1 MVKTPS
7 HRKLLVV
14 GVAGLFGVLLA
25 SCGAASSTQ
34 LGPSPVAGGVIKAIG
49 AESEYGNVIKQIGG
63 PYVSVQ
69 SIMSNPNV
77 DPHTYEADTA
87 DARLVGGAQLI
98 VQNGLGYDSFMNRL
112 ESAAA
117 APGRVVVTVASTLGY
132 GANTRNPHLWY
143 DPSTMARLAPVIA
156 RDLSRL
162 RPDATAYFQ
171 RAEARFVASLA
182 TWHEDIA
189 QLKASFAGTP
199 VAVTEPVADYML
211 QAAGLAVA
219 TPWSLQAAIMNS
231 VDPSPQDVVIED
243 NLLARRQVKVFVYN
257 QQAVDS
263 TTASFLALARAHKVP
278 VVGVYETMPAHYSYQ
293 AWMVAETTAVS
304 DALSRGLSTVRL
316 S

>member
-1 MVKTPS
+1 MVKIPR
-7 HRKLLVV
+7 HRKLVV
-14 GVAGLFGVLLA
+14 GGVAGLLGVLLA
-25 SCGAASSTQ
+25 GCGAASVPQ
-34 LGPSPVAGGVIKAIG
+34 PGPSTVGGGVIKAIG
-49 AESEYGNVIKQIGG
+49 AESEYGSVIEQIGG
-63 PYVSVQ
+63 PYVSVR

-87 DARLVGGAQLI
+87 DALLVGGAQLI

-117 APGRVVVTVASTLGY
+117 APGRVVVTVASALGY
-132 GANTRNPHLWY
+132 GAQTRNPHLWY
-143 DPSTMARLAPVIA
+143 NPTTMARLAPVIA
-156 RDLSRL
+156 RDLGRL

-171 RAEARFVASLA
+171 RAEARFVASLG

-189 QLKASFAGTP
+189 HLKARFAGTP

-211 QAAGLAVA
+211 QAGGLTIAS
-219 TPWSLQAAIMNS
+219 PWSLQAAIMNS

-263 TTASFLALARAHKVP
+263 TTASFLAVARAHKVP

-293 AWMVAETTAVS
+293 AWMVAETMAVY
-304 DALSRGLSTVRL
+304 DALSHGASTVRL